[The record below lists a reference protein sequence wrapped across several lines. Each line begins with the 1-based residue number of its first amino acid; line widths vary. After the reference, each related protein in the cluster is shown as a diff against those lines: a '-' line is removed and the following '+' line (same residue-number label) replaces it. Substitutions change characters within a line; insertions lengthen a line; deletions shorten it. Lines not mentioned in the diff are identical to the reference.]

1 MRRNLILFL
10 ISILL
15 FLAVDLLN
23 NKGIIK
29 NIFTSKEIIKI
40 KLVNSKYISEDYF
53 HSRIKVKEGQN
64 FWLFNPM
71 EFKRD
76 LNNIKEIKN
85 YDFKLNWN
93 GILTIRIQEEK
104 PYMIWIRN
112 NKKNFINQHGNFLE
126 LNINDKKLQ
135 IISLYGENA
144 NKKVSELSQVLEKY
158 SFILDN
164 INEINYDKKIGW
176 KIKMI
181 DNNCIFLPLKRLD
194 KLIKMF
200 ENIKSSNLY
209 EKFSFF
215 DFRVIGRVYMSNRK
229 C

>member
-1 MRRNLILFL
+1 MRRYLILFL

-15 FLAVDLLN
+15 FLSVDLLN

-29 NIFTSKEIIKI
+29 NIFTSKEITKI

-53 HSRIKVKEGQN
+53 HSRVRVKEGQN

-85 YDFKLNWN
+85 YNFKLNWN
-93 GILTIRIQEEK
+93 GILTIRIQEEE
-104 PYMIWIRN
+104 PYMIWIRD
-112 NKKNFINQHGNFLE
+112 NKKHFINQHGNFLE
-126 LNINDKKLQ
+126 LNIDEKKLR

-144 NKKVSELSQVLEKY
+144 NKKISELSQVLEKY

-164 INEINYDKKIGW
+164 INEINYDEKIGW

-181 DNNCIFLPLKRLD
+181 DNKCIFLPLKRLD

-200 ENIKSSNLY
+200 ENIKNSNLY

-215 DFRVIGRVYMSNRK
+215 DFRVIERVYMSNRK